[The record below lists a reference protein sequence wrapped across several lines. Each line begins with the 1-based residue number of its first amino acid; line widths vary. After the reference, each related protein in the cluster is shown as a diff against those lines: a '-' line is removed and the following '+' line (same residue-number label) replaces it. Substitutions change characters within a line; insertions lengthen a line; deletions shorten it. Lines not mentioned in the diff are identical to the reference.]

1 MFGEVD
7 DTDARAAVRTAVDSG
22 LTTIDTAAIYGAG
35 YSEQLLGEELS
46 DRREELTY
54 FTKVFPGN
62 YRKEE
67 VRRSVEGSLERLK
80 TDRVEL
86 LYMHWPPGTF
96 DTEIVPLEEALGEMQ
111 RLKEEGKALAL
122 GVSNFP
128 LPLLKQAVEIVRIE
142 ALQSPYSMAWRFAE
156 EDTIPFCREQGMS
169 FFAYSP
175 LAQGLLTGKIRPG
188 HVFPEGDHRNSNSLY
203 KSEGALEAITG
214 LVGDYIRPIAERH
227 GCTIAQVAL
236 AWCAAQESV
245 HPVVG
250 ARNADQAS
258 QNAGAMNVQLTK
270 DEVETLNG
278 ASASIGSLI
287 PEHTRQWDWSDR

>member
-1 MFGEVD
+1 MFGTVD
-7 DTDARAAVRTAVDSG
+7 DADARKAVHVAVEGG

-35 YSEQLLGEELS
+35 YSETLLGEELS
-46 DRREELTY
+46 GMRDELTY

-62 YRKEE
+62 YRKDE

-96 DTEIVPLEEALGEMQ
+96 DTEIVPLEETLGEMA
-111 RLKEEGKALAL
+111 RIVEEGKALTM

-128 LPLLKQAVEIVRIE
+128 LPLLKQAAGIVRLE
-142 ALQSPYSMAWRFAE
+142 ALQAPYSMAWRFAE

-188 HVFPEGDHRNSNSLY
+188 HTFPEGDHRHSNWLF
-203 KSEGALEAITG
+203 KAEGALDAVCG
-214 LVGDYIRPIAERH
+214 LIDEFIEPIAKRH
-227 GCTIAQVAL
+227 GASAAQVAL
-236 AWCAAQESV
+236 AWCAAQDCV
-245 HPVVG
+245 YPVVG
-250 ARNADQAS
+250 ARNAEQGR
-258 QNAGAMNVQLTK
+258 QNAGALNVHLTG
-270 DEVETLNG
+270 EEIQTLNG
-278 ASASIGSLI
+278 ASNAIGSLI